1 MRGYSSGATIVG
13 GTAIL
18 GTRYVPA
25 PLRNPLLF
33 VYRVWIAVTKNS
45 DTWRAIAG
53 DLEKVRLEFQRQNR
67 FAANAGTTELTLLT
81 SHLVIEVDG
90 TPNIDLSLVRER
102 LDVDSVRISRAAAS
116 LSQRDLLEVFPDATD
131 RRRKRL
137 RLTAKGAQLLAQVDE
152 ESNQSLA
159 RMRARILPEQAERA
173 RTYFNRLAD
182 GLNSPET
189 VIRPVDDPLRPAI
202 RRLTRSMGLLGQNVH
217 GSSDL
222 NSLEWLVLARL
233 AGSKSP
239 LSASALC
246 DYFSVPANTMSDLVK
261 RFSQRGILVQ
271 ERGALETDRRSC
283 GLRLTGAGEE
293 LFSEV
298 HNGAVQQFLDGLREF
313 SDEEALDFSRIWAA
327 FVGLDSA
334 PNKPLLNT
342 LLQPRI
348 ALIRLSSEF
357 ERAQARTFFLSMCG
371 VMRQFSVVGE
381 ELFTA
386 RSICLGLQEEDHLV
400 GVAELLLDSATGKG
414 CLRNVSITDSIAA
427 LPVGRS
433 FLQTCIE
440 IARSEIGVN
449 LLALEANLLSERLT
463 GELGFKNGILD
474 IEAG

>member
-25 PLRNPLLF
+25 PLRIFPLF
-33 VYRVWIAVTKNS
+33 VFRVWIVVTASAKNRLAVAEEIQRGALN
-45 DTWRAIAG
+45 
-53 DLEKVRLEFQRQNR
+53 FQRQNR
-67 FAANAGTTELTLLT
+67 FAATAGKTDLSLVE
-81 SHLVIEVDG
+81 SHFLCEVDG

-102 LDVDSVRISRAAAS
+102 LDVDSVRISRAVAS

-137 RLTAKGAQLLAQVDE
+137 RLTAKGAQLLAQIDE
-152 ESNQSLA
+152 ESNLSLA

-173 RTYFNRLAD
+173 RTYLNRLAD

-217 GSSDL
+217 GSSGV

-233 AGSKSP
+233 ASSKSP

-246 DYFSVPANTMSDLVK
+246 NYFSVPANTMSDLVK
-261 RFSQRGILVQ
+261 RFSQRGILIQ

-298 HNGAVQQFLDGLREF
+298 HKDAVQQFLDGLREF

-334 PNKPLLNT
+334 PNKPILNT

-371 VMRQFSVVGE
+371 IMRQFSVVGE

-400 GVAELLLDSATGKG
+400 GVAELLLDSGTGKG
-414 CLRNVSITDSIAA
+414 RLRNVSITDSIAA

-449 LLALEANLLSERLT
+449 ILTIEANLLSDRLT
-463 GELGFKNGILD
+463 GELGFKNGILE
-474 IEAG
+474 I